1 MTAVLLLGMLP
12 AAAPSTNP
20 TFTSDLPERLD
31 LYFKPTVAGTVAVLS
46 WQQGHLGEALF
57 ADPALAADLSGVV
70 TTASVDRVKA
80 RAAELVAAQI
90 TAGANAPAALVDEV
104 FADVAT
110 AVTATACCAPDE
122 HALSLHRP
130 STAADPI
137 SLYTARNGTHRWSP
151 GSTAPA
157 IPLVQMTLT
166 LGEPGDAGLDSG
178 LTSSKRSAIR
188 LAVAGLAHVPVSAVT
203 EHDAASMTH
212 VWTPSIVVSDLS
224 ADWVN
229 DNAQRRAVIR
239 DDPPPPPGCSR
250 RRCR

>member
-1 MTAVLLLGMLP
+1 MTGRWASAVMTAALLLGTLP

-110 AVTATACCAPDE
+110 AVTATDFSC
-122 HALSLHRP
+122 
-130 STAADPI
+130 I
-137 SLYTARNGTHRWSP
+137 
-151 GSTAPA
+151 
-157 IPLVQMTLT
+157 
-166 LGEPGDAGLDSG
+166 
-178 LTSSKRSAIR
+178 
-188 LAVAGLAHVPVSAVT
+188 
-203 EHDAASMTH
+203 
-212 VWTPSIVVSDLS
+212 
-224 ADWVN
+224 
-229 DNAQRRAVIR
+229 
-239 DDPPPPPGCSR
+239 
-250 RRCR
+250 